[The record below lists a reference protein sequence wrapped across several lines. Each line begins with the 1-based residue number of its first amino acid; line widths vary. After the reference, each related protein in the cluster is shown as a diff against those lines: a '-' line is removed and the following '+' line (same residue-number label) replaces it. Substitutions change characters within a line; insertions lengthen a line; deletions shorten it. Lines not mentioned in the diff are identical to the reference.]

1 MPTNLHASIRYE
13 VLDRELQRESEEN
26 TEKHLRTI
34 CSDAIALEDIKY
46 EATEVSLR
54 TFRTDIA
61 HIKRIAEDYNVE
73 VLCKLGRK
81 GYYYY
86 YSRGDFSIFKKEL
99 SDSEVGQLKCAMQL
113 LSRFKGLPEY
123 DNIED
128 IASKLEKKYGITTGD
143 DVYVEYEHV
152 DSTGEEIMAD
162 ICNCIINKQPLK
174 ITYMPYGKPEKKYVI
189 HPYLLKE
196 YNNRWFLFGYNEDD
210 NRIVNAP
217 LDRIRADYEYAPNTF
232 IPNTFIDFGTYFN
245 NVVGVTVNEGSP
257 IPITLRASEK
267 RYPYIESKPIHHS
280 QQLINSAERIFTIN
294 VIPNK
299 ELDSLILSFG
309 KDLEVLEPDW
319 YRNSIRD
326 YISDSNKLY
335 NGGQDNCTP
344 SVDFCIEKQ
353 EVKL

>member
-1 MPTNLHASIRYE
+1 MPINLHASIRYE

-54 TFRTDIA
+54 TFRKDIA

-123 DNIED
+123 DSIED

-152 DSTGEEIMAD
+152 ESTGEENMAD
-162 ICNCIINKQPLK
+162 ICDCIINKQPIK
-174 ITYMPYGKPEKKYVI
+174 ITYMPYGKPEKVWTI

-196 YNNRWFLFGYNEDD
+196 YNNRWFLFGYNEDEQKIS
-210 NRIVNAP
+210 NVP
-217 LDRIRADYEYAPNTF
+217 LDRIRADYEKVPNAF
-232 IPNTFIDFGTYFN
+232 IPNTFVDFSTFFD
-245 NVVGVTVNEGSP
+245 NVVGVTVKEQEP
-257 IPITLRASEK
+257 TTITFRASDA
-267 RYPYIESKPIHHS
+267 RYPYIESKPIHSS
-280 QQLINSAERIFTIN
+280 QQLVDASRGVFTIN
-294 VIPNK
+294 VIPNR
-299 ELDSLILSFG
+299 ELDSLILSYVC
-309 KDLEVLEPDW
+309 DLEVVSPDW
-319 YRNSIRD
+319 YRDRIKQKIADANS
-326 YISDSNKLY
+326 LY
-335 NGGQDNCTP
+335 FGRQDDCTP
-344 SVDFCIEKQ
+344 GIDLCSVNPSK
-353 EVKL
+353 V